1 MSFPELTKT
10 KPDWKIETLPQIN
23 INSQAFLDKEYL
35 ELKNKFS
42 KVAFLDYQVI
52 DKYLYYNSGI
62 PSSRIRVQVF
72 CSSSTFISQTREEI
86 YVQGHYPISANWYD
100 DLNER

>member
-35 ELKNKFS
+35 ELNNKFS

-52 DKYLYYNSGI
+52 DKYLYYSSGI
-62 PSSRIRVQVF
+62 PSSRIRVQVI
-72 CSSSTFISQTREEI
+72 CSSST
-86 YVQGHYPISANWYD
+86 
-100 DLNER
+100 

>member
-1 MSFPELTKT
+1 MSLPKLTKT
-10 KPDWKIETLPQIN
+10 KPAWKIETLPQIN

-62 PSSRIRVQVF
+62 PSSRIRVQVI
-72 CSSSTFISQTREEI
+72 CSS
-86 YVQGHYPISANWYD
+86 
-100 DLNER
+100 

>member
-35 ELKNKFS
+35 ELNNKFS
-42 KVAFLDYQVI
+42 KVPFLDYQVI
-52 DKYLYYNSGI
+52 DKYLYYSSGI
-62 PSSRIRVQVF
+62 PSSRIRVQVI
-72 CSSSTFISQTREEI
+72 CSSST
-86 YVQGHYPISANWYD
+86 
-100 DLNER
+100 